1 MVLLEVKDG
10 VKDFG
15 GLRAVNHVSFAV
27 EEGKITS
34 LTGPN
39 GAGKTTIFN
48 LISCLLPLDSGVI
61 HYRNTL
67 LNKVPA
73 YRIAALGIGRMLQD
87 PRVFRHLTVLE
98 NILVAVPGQRGENPL
113 RAIFTSRGS
122 RRDGIAL
129 ERAHEILRFI
139 GLEDRAEIPAHD
151 LSFGEQRLL
160 SFGRVLA
167 TGAELLLLDEP
178 TVGLDGAMIQR
189 LSDLFQKTV
198 TQGGKT
204 VLLIEHNMEVVMGV
218 SDYLVVLV
226 EGAVILEGVPET
238 VRNHPELLRAYLG
251 TAHAADRHWR

>member
-1 MVLLEVKDG
+1 MALLEVRDG
-10 VKDFG
+10 VKDFE
-15 GLRAVNHVSFAV
+15 GLRAVNHVSFSV

-34 LTGPN
+34 LIGPN

-48 LISCLLPLDSGVI
+48 LISGLLPLDSGEI
-61 HYRNTL
+61 LYRGRK
-67 LNKVPA
+67 LNGMPPH
-73 YRIAALGIGRMLQD
+73 RIPTLGIGRMLQD

-113 RAIFTSRGS
+113 HAIFAPRGS
-122 RRDGIAL
+122 HRDGPAV
-129 ERAHEILRFI
+129 ERAQEILRFI
-139 GLEDRAEIPAHD
+139 ELEKRAEVLAHD

-178 TVGLDGAMIQR
+178 TVGLDGSMVNR

-198 TQGGKT
+198 AQGGKT
-204 VLLIEHNMEVVMGV
+204 ILLIEHNMEVVMGI

-226 EGAVILEGVPET
+226 EGGVILEGPPEA
-238 VRNHPELLRAYLG
+238 VRNHPELLKAYLG
-251 TAHAADRHWR
+251 TAHAAERRWS